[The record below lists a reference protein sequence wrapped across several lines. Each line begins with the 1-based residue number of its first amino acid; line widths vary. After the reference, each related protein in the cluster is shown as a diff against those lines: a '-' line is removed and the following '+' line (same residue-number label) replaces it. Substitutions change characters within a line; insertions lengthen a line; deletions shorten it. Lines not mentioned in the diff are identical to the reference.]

1 MCELLLEIFSEEI
14 PARMQTNALVDLKNI
29 IINHF
34 TKHQIQYS
42 SLETFIT
49 PRRLVLH
56 VEGLKYSSTI
66 HGDEEKRGPKVDA
79 DDRAISGFLKTY
91 NISKKDLTIKA
102 IKGEDYYFAKIAK
115 TTESLEEILSG
126 IIEKTLYDFPWP
138 KKMRWDYT
146 NVSWVRPIRNI
157 LCIFDNKILPV
168 IFGAIKSNDISF
180 GHRFLS
186 PQNFK
191 VKNFQDYKAKLE
203 ARHVVLEQS
212 ERKKI
217 ILDSVEK
224 ILKQHRFSLIEDE
237 SLLDEIIGLVEYPIV
252 LFGSIDSKFMHLPKE
267 ILIASIKTN
276 QKYLTLQD
284 QKNNMVPYFIVVSN
298 NNPAEKSLIIKGNEK
313 VLRARLYD
321 AEFFFKE
328 DQKVTLESRVH
339 NLKEIVFHK
348 KLGTIFDK
356 TERVIMLSDFL
367 AKSLNIKNIK
377 DITRAAFLS
386 KSDLATSMVS
396 EFPDL
401 QGVVGRY
408 YAKNDKE
415 NQLVCDAIFEHY
427 LPRGR
432 HDECPKFQEASIIS
446 IADKVDSIVGLF
458 SAGEAPTSSKDP
470 YGLRRSVLGIL
481 RILMESEFSLNIKN
495 LIKISLDA
503 YKVKKS
509 EQEVLI
515 EKIFQF
521 FYDRFKFFLKNE
533 YNESVI
539 ISVFNKSE
547 GDVYLD
553 FKKIGLLSTYL
564 ATAEGK
570 AAYLSI
576 KRIQNI
582 IESYDIKNVSG
593 FDKALLVADVEK
605 KLYIASEDF
614 KKDVEKHLKLHNFLD
629 LFKSMSLISGMINS
643 FFDETMVMVDDK
655 KLRDNRIAL
664 LQKISLIF
672 SGFVDFSVIEL

>member
-1 MCELLLEIFSEEI
+1 MLLEIFSEEI

-42 SLETFIT
+42 SIETFVT
-49 PRRLVLH
+49 PRRLALH
-56 VEGLKYSSTI
+56 VEGLRYSSAI
-66 HGDEEKRGPKVDA
+66 NEDEEKRGPKVDA

-91 NISKKDLTIKA
+91 NVSKQDLAIKS
-102 IKGEDYYFAKIAK
+102 IKGEDYYFAKLTK
-115 TTESLEEILSG
+115 TTSSLEEILAG
-126 IIEKTLYDFPWP
+126 IVEKTFYDFPWP

-157 LCIFDNKILPV
+157 LCIFNNKILPV
-168 IFGAIKSNDISF
+168 TFGAIKSNDISF

-186 PQNFK
+186 PQSFK
-191 VKNFQDYKAKLE
+191 VKNFQDYKSKLK
-203 ARHVVLEQS
+203 AHHVVLEQS

-217 ILDSVEK
+217 ILDHVAN
-224 ILKQHRFSLIEDE
+224 ILKKHSFSLIEDE

-284 QKNNMVPYFIVVSN
+284 QNNNMVPHFIVVSN
-298 NNPAEKSLIIKGNEK
+298 NDPAEKSLIIKGNEK

-328 DQKVTLESRVH
+328 DQKVKLESRVRS
-339 NLKEIVFHK
+339 LKEIVFHK
-348 KLGTIFDK
+348 KLGTLFDK
-356 TERVIMLSDFL
+356 TERIIAFSEFL
-367 AKSLNIKNIK
+367 AKSLNVKNIQ
-377 DITRAAFLS
+377 DIKRAALLS
-386 KSDLATSMVS
+386 KADLTTSMVS

-401 QGVVGRY
+401 QGVVGKY
-408 YAKNDKE
+408 YAKHDKE
-415 NQLVCDAIFEHY
+415 NKLVCDAIFAHY

-432 HDECPKFQEASIIS
+432 SDECPKFQEASIIS

-470 YGLRRSVLGIL
+470 YGLRRSALAVL
-481 RILMESEFSLNIKN
+481 RILMESEFSLSIKD
-495 LIKISLDA
+495 LIQFSLNSHN
-503 YKVKKS
+503 VQKS
-509 EQEVLI
+509 EQEKLT

-521 FYDRFKFFLKNE
+521 LYDRFKFFLKND
-533 YNESVI
+533 YNDGMI
-539 ISVFNKSE
+539 MSVFNMSE

-553 FKKIGLLSTYL
+553 FKKIRLVHNYLSTSDGR
-564 ATAEGK
+564 E
-570 AAYLSI
+570 AYLSI
-576 KRIQNI
+576 KRIHNI
-582 IESYDIKNVSG
+582 IESSDIKNISK
-593 FDKALLVADVEK
+593 FDKALLVVDVEK
-605 KLYIASEDF
+605 KLYNAYEDF
-614 KKDVEKHLKLHNFLD
+614 EKDVEKHIKSHNFLD
-629 LFKSMSLISGMINS
+629 LFKSMSLISGRINS
-643 FFDETMVMVDDK
+643 FFDETMVMVEDK
-655 KLRDNRIAL
+655 KLRDNRMAL

-672 SGFVDFSVIEL
+672 SSFVDFSVIEL